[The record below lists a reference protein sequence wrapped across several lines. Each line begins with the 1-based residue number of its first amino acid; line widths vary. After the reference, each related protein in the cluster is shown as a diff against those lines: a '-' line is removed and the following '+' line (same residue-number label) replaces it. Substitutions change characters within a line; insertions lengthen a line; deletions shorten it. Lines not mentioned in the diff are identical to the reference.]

1 MTENREERGL
11 EARRSFYRSVLENQ
25 TLMSDFLMN
34 NVLKERKCT
43 EYILQVIMGIE
54 DLQVLE
60 QVLQMDFKNLQGR
73 SAILDCVARDQRG
86 KLYNVEIQQ
95 KSEGASPKR
104 ARYHAGLMDM
114 NVLERGQDFDRLPEC
129 HVIFITEKDTL
140 GYGQPIYHI
149 ERRIRENGEYFRDES
164 HIVYVNSSSQE
175 ETELGRL
182 MHDFHCK
189 SASEMYSEV
198 LSGRVRTLKETE
210 EGIEEMCRE
219 LEELYQMGMM
229 DGRTEGRNE
238 GIALGRAEG
247 RNEGIALGRAEGRS
261 EGIALGRAEGRAEGR
276 TEGRAEGER
285 MAKKEMVFSL
295 AEIELPVERIAEL
308 VKVSVQQVQEWLT
321 GKADIAR

>member
-1 MTENREERGL
+1 
-11 EARRSFYRSVLENQ
+11 
-25 TLMSDFLMN
+25 
-34 NVLKERKCT
+34 
-43 EYILQVIMGIE
+43 
-54 DLQVLE
+54 
-60 QVLQMDFKNLQGR
+60 
-73 SAILDCVARDQRG
+73 
-86 KLYNVEIQQ
+86 
-95 KSEGASPKR
+95 
-104 ARYHAGLMDM
+104 
-114 NVLERGQDFDRLPEC
+114 
-129 HVIFITEKDTL
+129 
-140 GYGQPIYHI
+140 
-149 ERRIRENGEYFRDES
+149 
-164 HIVYVNSSSQE
+164 
-175 ETELGRL
+175 

-247 RNEGIALGRAEGRS
+247 RSEGIALGRAEGRS
-261 EGIALGRAEGRAEGR
+261 
-276 TEGRAEGER
+276 EGER

-321 GKADIAR
+321 GSPDPAR

>member
-1 MTENREERGL
+1 MTENMEERGL
-11 EARRSFYRSVLENQ
+11 EARRSFYRSILENQ

-43 EYILQVIMGIE
+43 EYILQVIMGIG

-229 DGRTEGRNE
+229 DGR
-238 GIALGRAEG
+238 
-247 RNEGIALGRAEGRS
+247 
-261 EGIALGRAEGRAEGR
+261 AEGRAEGKAEGIAEGKA
-276 TEGRAEGER
+276 EGRAEGIAEGITKGER
-285 MAKKEMVFSL
+285 MAKKEIVFSM
-295 AEIELPVERIAEL
+295 AEKELPVERIAEL

-321 GKADIAR
+321 GRPDPAR

>member
-1 MTENREERGL
+1 
-11 EARRSFYRSVLENQ
+11 
-25 TLMSDFLMN
+25 
-34 NVLKERKCT
+34 
-43 EYILQVIMGIE
+43 
-54 DLQVLE
+54 
-60 QVLQMDFKNLQGR
+60 
-73 SAILDCVARDQRG
+73 
-86 KLYNVEIQQ
+86 
-95 KSEGASPKR
+95 
-104 ARYHAGLMDM
+104 
-114 NVLERGQDFDRLPEC
+114 
-129 HVIFITEKDTL
+129 
-140 GYGQPIYHI
+140 
-149 ERRIRENGEYFRDES
+149 
-164 HIVYVNSSSQE
+164 
-175 ETELGRL
+175 

-247 RNEGIALGRAEGRS
+247 
-261 EGIALGRAEGRAEGR
+261 
-276 TEGRAEGER
+276 ER

-321 GKADIAR
+321 GSPDPAR

>member
-1 MTENREERGL
+1 
-11 EARRSFYRSVLENQ
+11 
-25 TLMSDFLMN
+25 
-34 NVLKERKCT
+34 
-43 EYILQVIMGIE
+43 
-54 DLQVLE
+54 
-60 QVLQMDFKNLQGR
+60 
-73 SAILDCVARDQRG
+73 
-86 KLYNVEIQQ
+86 
-95 KSEGASPKR
+95 
-104 ARYHAGLMDM
+104 
-114 NVLERGQDFDRLPEC
+114 
-129 HVIFITEKDTL
+129 
-140 GYGQPIYHI
+140 
-149 ERRIRENGEYFRDES
+149 
-164 HIVYVNSSSQE
+164 
-175 ETELGRL
+175 

-247 RNEGIALGRAEGRS
+247 RNEGIALGRAEGR
-261 EGIALGRAEGRAEGR
+261 AEGR

-285 MAKKEMVFSL
+285 MAKKEIVFSM
-295 AEIELPVERIAEL
+295 AEKELPVERIAEL

>member
-1 MTENREERGL
+1 
-11 EARRSFYRSVLENQ
+11 
-25 TLMSDFLMN
+25 
-34 NVLKERKCT
+34 
-43 EYILQVIMGIE
+43 
-54 DLQVLE
+54 
-60 QVLQMDFKNLQGR
+60 
-73 SAILDCVARDQRG
+73 
-86 KLYNVEIQQ
+86 
-95 KSEGASPKR
+95 
-104 ARYHAGLMDM
+104 
-114 NVLERGQDFDRLPEC
+114 
-129 HVIFITEKDTL
+129 
-140 GYGQPIYHI
+140 
-149 ERRIRENGEYFRDES
+149 
-164 HIVYVNSSSQE
+164 
-175 ETELGRL
+175 
-182 MHDFHCK
+182 
-189 SASEMYSEV
+189 MYSEV

-229 DGRTEGRNE
+229 DGRAEGKNE

-247 RNEGIALGRAEGRS
+247 RN